1 MSLMKTG
8 WLLYDK
14 CDYNVNRMF
23 PAHMRKVAR
32 PLNLALRVVLT
43 ERFEEALSDPPD
55 FVISRQRNPLL
66 SARLEELGIPVFNNA
81 RVCEICNDKRKTHRF
96 LDGFPLMRT
105 TFLEPGEPYAPDAGD
120 FPLVVKPAF
129 GHGGDLVALAKN
141 QAQLDAALSAI
152 GPMPALSQEVATE
165 AGRDLRIYVLF
176 GEIAAA
182 VMRTAKSGIV
192 SNYKR
197 GGSVALH
204 TASPSEFALTEK
216 VVKRFADS
224 GAPLSFAGIDLLYH
238 RGEPVVNEVEDVVGS
253 RMLYGV
259 GGPDIISMY
268 IRRIADWLQHDNSA
282 DL

>member
-1 MSLMKTG
+1 VSLMKTG

-14 CDYNVNRMF
+14 RDYDVNRMF
-23 PAHMRKVAR
+23 PAHMRKAAA
-32 PLNLALRVVLT
+32 PINLALRVVLT
-43 ERFEEALSDPPD
+43 ERFVEALCNPPD

-66 SARLEELGIPVFNNA
+66 SARLEDMGIPVFNSS
-81 RVCEICNDKRKTHRF
+81 RVCEICNDKRETHRF
-96 LDGFPLMRT
+96 LNGLPLMKT

-120 FPLVVKPAF
+120 FPLVIKPAF
-129 GHGGDLVALAKN
+129 GHGGDRVALAEN
-141 QAQLDAALSAI
+141 QAQLDSALTAI
-152 GPMPALSQEVATE
+152 DPLPALAQQAASE

-176 GEIAAA
+176 GEIVAA
-182 VMRTAKSGIV
+182 VMRTAESGIV

-204 TASPSEFALTEK
+204 TASPMERALAEK
-216 VVKRFADS
+216 VIRRFASS

-253 RMLYGV
+253 RMLYSV
-259 GGPDIISMY
+259 GGPDVISMY
-268 IRRIADWLQHDNSA
+268 VRRIADRLKHDIPA